1 MFHDCKEDPDDGGAE
16 EEEDT
21 GYYFLKSPPEIFPA
35 VPSDATIPQP
45 SKELRDADR
54 ESYLQRPLP
63 ELPVEAS
70 SRRSRRSSAASALSA
85 TLSITP
91 SLQQYLD
98 EGHLDPEEI
107 EVGVAQLVQLPASE
121 STLRVNHDDEPTPAD
136 GSISDYETS
145 PKSTDDSFLG
155 EKLSPSRYLP
165 ITGSGLERGI
175 AFFTSPKRS
184 ISARASKSRQSLP
197 GSFHPLQDPSRWE
210 NMTPSELD
218 CVNGG
223 PSPSP
228 SKATDKAARRESS
241 SQTDR
246 GGDKSLFAGL
256 RKGKLLGSPSKLAG
270 IILGRDIP
278 ALGDGGI
285 TLPPAK
291 GNWV

>member
-1 MFHDCKEDPDDGGAE
+1 MFHDCKEEPVEGDVEG
-16 EEEDT
+16 EDT

-45 SKELRDADR
+45 SKESRDAYR

-63 ELPVEAS
+63 ELPVEAP
-70 SRRSRRSSAASALSA
+70 SRMSIRSSAASALSA

-121 STLRVNHDDEPTPAD
+121 STLRMNLDDEPTPAD

-155 EKLSPSRYLP
+155 AKLSPSRYLP
-165 ITGSGLERGI
+165 MTGSGLERGI
-175 AFFTSPKRS
+175 ALFTSPKQS
-184 ISARASKSRQSLP
+184 ISARGSKFRQSLP
-197 GSFHPLQDPSRWE
+197 GNFRPLRDLSRWE
-210 NMTPSELD
+210 NMTPSELE

-223 PSPSP
+223 PSPSL
-228 SKATDKAARRESS
+228 SMATNKAARRESS
-241 SQTDR
+241 PQTDR

-256 RKGKLLGSPSKLAG
+256 RKGKFLGSPSKLAG

-278 ALGDGGI
+278 TLGDGGNNVQ
-285 TLPPAK
+285 PAMGK
-291 GNWV
+291 WV